1 MYDADCLEKIG
12 ANVKF
17 LRTMRKL
24 RQQDVAQTLGISQ
37 THLSNIEHNNVQV
50 SLKLLVRSANVLD
63 CTLETLLDRKAAAE
77 WAQAHDADADE
88 QAAGAKS
95 ERVTETAAAETDE
108 QEQYSLEEVRLLLKL
123 LQLSKGR

>member
-37 THLSNIEHNNVQV
+37 THLSNME
-50 SLKLLVRSANVLD
+50 
-63 CTLETLLDRKAAAE
+63 C
-77 WAQAHDADADE
+77 
-88 QAAGAKS
+88 G
-95 ERVTETAAAETDE
+95 RVKRYTQSDME
-108 QEQYSLEEVRLLLKL
+108 LLLTLVKKSG
-123 LQLSKGR
+123 QP

>member
-37 THLSNIEHNNVQV
+37 THLSNMECGRVKFL
-50 SLKLLVRSANVLD
+50 SLI
-63 CTLETLLDRKAAAE
+63 
-77 WAQAHDADADE
+77 HI
-88 QAAGAKS
+88 
-95 ERVTETAAAETDE
+95 
-108 QEQYSLEEVRLLLKL
+108 
-123 LQLSKGR
+123 